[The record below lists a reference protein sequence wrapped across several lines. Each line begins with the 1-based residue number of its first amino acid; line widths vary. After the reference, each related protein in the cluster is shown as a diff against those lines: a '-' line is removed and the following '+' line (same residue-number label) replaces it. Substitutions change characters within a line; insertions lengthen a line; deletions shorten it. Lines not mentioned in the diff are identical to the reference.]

1 MSGHHL
7 RLKDCWWDN
16 RLGGDIGS
24 RAWLFLSDERLA
36 APIGEPL
43 TNETRGDVGR
53 AASQETNNDA
63 HRPRRIS
70 LRPSKVRDARKSG
83 SARCQPQKSTA
94 WRVHGV

>member
-36 APIGEPL
+36 APIRESI
-43 TNETRGDVGR
+43 D
-53 AASQETNNDA
+53 Q
-63 HRPRRIS
+63 
-70 LRPSKVRDARKSG
+70 RDAR
-83 SARCQPQKSTA
+83 
-94 WRVHGV
+94 